1 MLSDSPEL
9 HVKLEDGIATLTLN
23 RPERLNALGLTIT
36 DQLLKALEDL
46 EAHGQ
51 ARVLILTGAG
61 ERAFCTGADL
71 KERAAMDAAGRW
83 AHNRALNDCA
93 NRLAGMQ
100 IPTIAAVNGLALG
113 GGCEITLACDFR
125 IAAEHALFA
134 LPEVSLGI
142 IPGAGGTQRLARL
155 IGSSHA
161 KELIFTAR
169 RINADLA
176 LAWGL
181 VSQVVPYAQLMHSV
195 YDFASTMAQQS
206 PLALA
211 YAKAAIDIGL
221 ESSLAQGLRYE
232 TAAIRACLSS
242 EDYQIG
248 LQAFAA
254 KEKPVFP
261 ALGAG
266 RIA

>member
-1 MLSDSPEL
+1 MSSDSAQL
-9 HVKLEDGIATLTLN
+9 HVTLEDGIATLIMN
-23 RPERLNALGLTIT
+23 RPERLNALGIALTE
-36 DQLLKALEDL
+36 QLLKALQDI
-46 EAHGQ
+46 EAQ
-51 ARVLILTGAG
+51 ARVLILTGMG

-113 GGCEITLACDFR
+113 GGCEIILACDFR
-125 IAAEHALFA
+125 IAAEHAQFG
-134 LPEVSLGI
+134 LPELSLGI
-142 IPGAGGTQRLARL
+142 IPGAGGTQRLARI
-155 IGSSHA
+155 IGPSHA
-161 KELIFTAR
+161 KELIFTAG
-169 RINADLA
+169 RIDADTA

-195 YDFASTMAQQS
+195 RDFASSMAQQS

-221 ESSLAQGLRYE
+221 ESSLEQGLRYE
-232 TAAIRACLSS
+232 AAAIRACLSS

-248 LQAFAA
+248 LRAFAA
-254 KEKPVFP
+254 KEKPIFP
-261 ALGAG
+261 ALDIP
-266 RIA
+266 RIV